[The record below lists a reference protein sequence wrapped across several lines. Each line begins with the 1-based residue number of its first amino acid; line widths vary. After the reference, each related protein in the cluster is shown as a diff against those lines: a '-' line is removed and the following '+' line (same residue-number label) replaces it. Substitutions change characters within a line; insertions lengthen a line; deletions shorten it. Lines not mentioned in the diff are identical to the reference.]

1 MANEIVLSDNFKTTY
16 SVLKSPLG
24 LDSYPV
30 ETAYNMI
37 KHFIT
42 APSGVLVTEKDVA
55 ELMLVAQ
62 SMGLNPLKKSVYGFK
77 NKEGQLICGVTLQG
91 WRQAADAREGKV
103 KRYRYGQLMTVKQD
117 GVEFRFYDW
126 IACDFKINGEWT
138 EGQQVFFEEVDK
150 AKYLKTVESRL
161 RSPWRVQPKRMHQN
175 RAYTCAVAELFGF
188 GAYSIEEARYAAN
201 INSPIAD
208 PEEEPIKDIQAE
220 VVEDKPQAVNKGI
233 ERLNNEIKKQEE
245 KQFDLPQDLPE
256 AHAMEVTQADLNK
269 WKDALNSA
277 TNLHELVS
285 YFRQLSPELQKDKE
299 VIAYCAELKTKF
311 QETK

>member
-1 MANEIVLSDNFKTTY
+1 MANEIILSDNFKSTY

-42 APSGVLVTEKDVA
+42 APVGVPVAEKDVA

-91 WRQAADAREGKV
+91 WRQAADARGGKV
-103 KRYRYGQLMTVKQD
+103 KRYRYGQLMSVKQD

-150 AKYLKTVESRL
+150 AKYLKTAESRL

-201 INSPIAD
+201 INAPIAD

-220 VVEDKPQAVNKGI
+220 VVDEKPQPVNAGI
-233 ERLNNEIKKQEE
+233 ERLNNEIKKQEKSKYE
-245 KQFDLPQDLPE
+245 TTDDLNPE
-256 AHAMEVTQADLNK
+256 PQADVSANDD
-269 WKDALNSA
+269 WKDILFSA
-277 TNLHELVS
+277 QNFTELVARFKS
-285 YFRQLSPELQKDKE
+285 LPVELQKNKE
-299 VIAYCAELKTKF
+299 VIAYCAELKAKL
-311 QETK
+311 ENK